1 MKELWRDGK
10 GRGLSSFIGRV
21 RYLSQLG
28 LYRYWFL
35 PILPIPILPIF
46 FLPIRVPIVPITDI
60 FWVDINMIPCQYFD
74 YVRRFRPRK
83 PTLYFAMAESGN
95 NFRNSGHA
103 WTTPAIGN
111 LCSIIN
117 SKNNTSAR
125 MTLRSL
131 FRVKYYETFR
141 MLNGSAIYLSASLN
155 SPIDFHFTHI
165 AVSVYRRFRY
175 YRIPHYVL

>member
-1 MKELWRDGK
+1 
-10 GRGLSSFIGRV
+10 
-21 RYLSQLG
+21 
-28 LYRYWFL
+28 
-35 PILPIPILPIF
+35 
-46 FLPIRVPIVPITDI
+46 
-60 FWVDINMIPCQYFD
+60 MIPCQYFD
-74 YVRRFRPRK
+74 YVRRFHPHT
-83 PTLYFAMAESGN
+83 PTLYFAMAESRN

-111 LCSIIN
+111 LCSIMN

-131 FRVKYYETFR
+131 FLLKNYETFR

-155 SPIDFHFTHI
+155 SPIYLHFTQI

-175 YRIPHYVL
+175 YRILHDVL